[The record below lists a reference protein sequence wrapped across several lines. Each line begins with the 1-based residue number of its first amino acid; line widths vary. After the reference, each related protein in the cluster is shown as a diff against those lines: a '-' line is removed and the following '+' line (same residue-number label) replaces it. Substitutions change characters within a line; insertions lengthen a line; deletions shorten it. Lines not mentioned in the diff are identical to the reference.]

1 MTITQLIRQ
10 EKCILGKVE
19 RINVEDGTFALTPEE
34 DVRLSG
40 MANGDVMSDGS
51 DEEGKEHDEE
61 GQDVN
66 ENHPMRLQDIYA
78 PLVVGPP
85 DSNF

>member
-1 MTITQLIRQ
+1 
-10 EKCILGKVE
+10 
-19 RINVEDGTFALTPEE
+19 
-34 DVRLSG
+34 